1 MQPNLFDSL
10 HQQPA
15 KFGYLEELNEVQR
28 AAVETT
34 EGPVMIIAGPG
45 SGKTRVL
52 TYRIAHLINTGK
64 APWNILSLTFT
75 NKAAREMQERITAI
89 AGTEA
94 SGKLWMGTF
103 HAIFARILRIEA
115 ATLGYPVNFSVYDA
129 EDTKSLLKTII
140 SELNLNPDYY
150 KPNVAYNRISNA
162 KNNLITPAM
171 YAKSDDIRLTDAA
184 ANLPR
189 MPDIYTR
196 YANRCRQA
204 GAMDFDDLLLNT
216 YHLLYQHPDIAQK
229 YQHRFKYLL
238 VDEFQDTNSAQYA
251 IIKKLAEPHRCICVV
266 GDDAQSIYAFRGAT
280 IENILNFQR
289 DYPEAAVFKLEQNYR
304 STRKIVEV
312 ANRVIA
318 ANNRQINKSI
328 WTQNDD
334 GHNIQ
339 LLNAASDTEEAR
351 MVVDSIYID
360 RLRLHFKNEDFAIL
374 YRTNAQSRAF
384 EEELRRKG
392 IAYRVYGGVSF
403 YQRKEVKDLMAYLRL
418 TVNPHDEEAL
428 RRIINYPTRGIGNTT
443 VGKIAAMA
451 NQEQVSLWTV
461 ITTPALRTQL
471 PKAAQESVGGFAK
484 MMLYFA
490 DLLQRKN
497 AYELAQIIGS
507 QTGLLKELS
516 EDKTVE
522 GISRYENLQELLNS
536 IKEFI
541 DEKLA
546 ETPQEPNTLP
556 DASLGAYLQGVSL
569 LTDLDSDD
577 DESGK
582 VKLMTVHTAKGLEF
596 PCVYVVGL
604 EEGLFP
610 SMMASKNVQ
619 ELEEERRLFYVAVT
633 RAKQKLHL
641 SMAACRYRY
650 GELQY
655 STPSRFIDE
664 VASVHMETVGA
675 KPKPGGFGNSG
686 AYQGF
691 KDSNSGIT
699 DNARRIKEQQLKQQR
714 NTPPP
719 QLPPNFKPSD
729 TSKLQ
734 GGEAV
739 IHQRFGQGKVV
750 SIDGV
755 GDKRLAVIL
764 FDTEGEKRIVLK
776 FAQLMIVKE

>member
-10 HQQPA
+10 HRHPA
-15 KFGYLEELNEVQR
+15 KFGYLEELNKVQR

-64 APWNILSLTFT
+64 APWNILALTFT

-89 AGTEA
+89 AGPEA

-115 ATLGYPVNFSVYDA
+115 ASLGYPVNFSVYDA

-140 SELNLNPDYY
+140 AELNLNPDAY
-150 KPNVAYNRISNA
+150 KTNVVYNRISNA

-171 YAKSDDIRLTDAA
+171 YAKNDDIRLADAA

-189 MPDIYTR
+189 MPEIYTR
-196 YANRCRQA
+196 YANRCRQS

-229 YQHRFKYLL
+229 YQNRFKYLL
-238 VDEFQDTNSAQYA
+238 VDEFQDTNFAQYA

-304 STRKIVEV
+304 SSRKIVEV

-318 ANNRQINKSI
+318 ANNRQITKNI
-328 WTQNDD
+328 WTENDD

-339 LLNAASDTEEAR
+339 LIRAASDTEEAR

-418 TVNPHDEEAL
+418 TV
-428 RRIINYPTRGIGNTT
+428 
-443 VGKIAAMA
+443 
-451 NQEQVSLWTV
+451 
-461 ITTPALRTQL
+461 
-471 PKAAQESVGGFAK
+471 
-484 MMLYFA
+484 
-490 DLLQRKN
+490 
-497 AYELAQIIGS
+497 
-507 QTGLLKELS
+507 
-516 EDKTVE
+516 
-522 GISRYENLQELLNS
+522 
-536 IKEFI
+536 
-541 DEKLA
+541 
-546 ETPQEPNTLP
+546 
-556 DASLGAYLQGVSL
+556 
-569 LTDLDSDD
+569 
-577 DESGK
+577 
-582 VKLMTVHTAKGLEF
+582 
-596 PCVYVVGL
+596 
-604 EEGLFP
+604 
-610 SMMASKNVQ
+610 
-619 ELEEERRLFYVAVT
+619 
-633 RAKQKLHL
+633 
-641 SMAACRYRY
+641 
-650 GELQY
+650 
-655 STPSRFIDE
+655 
-664 VASVHMETVGA
+664 
-675 KPKPGGFGNSG
+675 
-686 AYQGF
+686 
-691 KDSNSGIT
+691 
-699 DNARRIKEQQLKQQR
+699 
-714 NTPPP
+714 
-719 QLPPNFKPSD
+719 
-729 TSKLQ
+729 
-734 GGEAV
+734 
-739 IHQRFGQGKVV
+739 
-750 SIDGV
+750 
-755 GDKRLAVIL
+755 
-764 FDTEGEKRIVLK
+764 
-776 FAQLMIVKE
+776 